1 MSYLTKLAKNVTDA
15 DVSTAFWDIEKEYL
29 YLPDG
34 YLSEQC
40 SNGVVATTKR
50 QVLSVFQTMERCED
64 WPNCNSCRIFRHTKA
79 IAKERFIC
87 EIA

>member
-15 DVSTAFWDIEKEYL
+15 DVSTALWDITRGYL

-34 YLSEQC
+34 YLSEQR
-40 SNGVVATTKR
+40 SNGVEATTKR
-50 QVLSVFQTMERCED
+50 DVLYAFRTMERCEGLPD
-64 WPNCNSCRIFRHTKA
+64 CNSCRVFRRTKA
-79 IAKERFIC
+79 FAKERFIC

>member
-15 DVSTAFWDIEKEYL
+15 DVSTAFWDIEKGYL

-34 YLSEQC
+34 YLSEEC
-40 SNGVVATTKR
+40 FSGVEATTNR
-50 QVLSVFQTMERCED
+50 HVLYAFQTMERCEH
-64 WPNCNSCRIFRHTKA
+64 WPNCNSCKTFRHTKA
-79 IAKERFIC
+79 IAKERFVC